1 MVKLYRVR
9 IIKKDRKYINSLIS
23 ECKIRNSSTFE
34 MYNISIANKNRM
46 VLYLNNI
53 HYPRGVMYRRFKNI
67 SYTRYTR
74 NSILDRYNIVLQL
87 DTGIYIPILSLPA
100 DSEIIKNEGI
110 YKVINLL
117 KTLFILK
124 GFNYISIGIE
134 IKKIYK

>member
-46 VLYLNNI
+46 ILYLNNI

-67 SYTRYTR
+67 SYTRNPR
-74 NSILDRYNIVLQL
+74 LNRYNIVLQL

-110 YKVINLL
+110 YEVINLL
-117 KTLFILK
+117 KTSFILK

>member
-46 VLYLNNI
+46 ILYLNNI

-67 SYTRYTR
+67 SYTRNPR
-74 NSILDRYNIVLQL
+74 LNRYNIVLQL
-87 DTGIYIPILSLPA
+87 DTGIYIPILSLPT
-100 DSEIIKNEGI
+100 DSEIIKTEGI
-110 YKVINLL
+110 YEVINLL
-117 KTLFILK
+117 KTSFILK